1 MAERKIKRYER
12 IREKILLE
20 LLSGSFA
27 PGMPYSSD
35 AKLCVRFSAGRNTVR
50 HAVQDLVE
58 MGFLRYRRHV
68 GITAGARCPARHSPD
83 ARKRLLFLLPDWS
96 HNTGYLAE
104 MKLVPLL
111 EAGGDGR
118 EPCNVSLML
127 DEDLVRC
134 TPEYCRNFNAV
145 IVEDPGIE
153 SLKKLD
159 ELIQGGCRIITLDSK
174 LPVRGACNLRT
185 DTGICQDIVRELQT
199 AGHRRIGMLCH
210 FAGHPVNWSWIS
222 SFIRA
227 MNETALPIQPGSL
240 CDLRMFNAYG
250 GEVLRNVS
258 AIFCIN
264 RRNLETILEAAA
276 RLGLRIPE
284 DLTVIGTDLPRV
296 PDSRIRHIRPD
307 LCRLADELVRW
318 TDAGQVPEDW
328 IGIPMELVSAEV
340 YPDME

>member
-1 MAERKIKRYER
+1 M
-12 IREKILLE
+12 
-20 LLSGSFA
+20 
-27 PGMPYSSD
+27 
-35 AKLCVRFSAGRNTVR
+35 
-50 HAVQDLVE
+50 
-58 MGFLRYRRHV
+58 
-68 GITAGARCPARHSPD
+68 
-83 ARKRLLFLLPDWS
+83 PDWS

-111 EAGGDGR
+111 EAGGDKR
-118 EPCNVSLML
+118 EPCDVSLM
-127 DEDLVRC
+127 
-134 TPEYCRNFNAV
+134 
-145 IVEDPGIE
+145 
-153 SLKKLD
+153 
-159 ELIQGGCRIITLDSK
+159 
-174 LPVRGACNLRT
+174 PVRGACNLRT

-276 RLGLRIPE
+276 RLGLRIP
-284 DLTVIGTDLPRV
+284 
-296 PDSRIRHIRPD
+296 DSRIRHIRPD

-328 IGIPMELVSAEV
+328 IGIPMELVSSKV

>member
-1 MAERKIKRYER
+1 MRFPEFHQSLVFPLEITLVFSR
-12 IREKILLE
+12 IIVNSGKVRLPHKQSQPSMFQTQFQKGDFPAGLHGIGDTLRFIQQLCRRRA
-20 LLSGSFA
+20 LSGTAFA
-27 PGMPYSSD
+27 RRPET
-35 AKLCVRFSAGRNTVR
+35 AAVSAAGLEPQYRLSGGNETGAAAGSRRRWTRTV
-50 HAVQDLVE
+50 Q
-58 MGFLRYRRHV
+58 
-68 GITAGARCPARHSPD
+68 CKPD
-83 ARKRLLFLLPDWS
+83 A
-96 HNTGYLAE
+96 G
-104 MKLVPLL
+104 
-111 EAGGDGR
+111 
-118 EPCNVSLML
+118 
-127 DEDLVRC
+127 
-134 TPEYCRNFNAV
+134 
-145 IVEDPGIE
+145 
-153 SLKKLD
+153 
-159 ELIQGGCRIITLDSK
+159 
-174 LPVRGACNLRT
+174 RGACNLRT

-227 MNETALPIQPGSL
+227 MNETALPIQRGSL
-240 CDLRMFNAYG
+240 CYLRMFNAYG

-284 DLTVIGTDLPRV
+284 DLTVIGTDLPRI

-328 IGIPMELVSAEV
+328 IGIPMELVSSEV
-340 YPDME
+340 YSDME

>member
-1 MAERKIKRYER
+1 MLYPG
-12 IREKILLE
+12 ILQK
-20 LLSGSFA
+20 FQCR
-27 PGMPYSSD
+27 D
-35 AKLCVRFSAGRNTVR
+35 CR
-50 HAVQDLVE
+50 
-58 MGFLRYRRHV
+58 
-68 GITAGARCPARHSPD
+68 SPD
-83 ARKRLLFLLPDWS
+83 
-96 HNTGYLAE
+96 
-104 MKLVPLL
+104 
-111 EAGGDGR
+111 
-118 EPCNVSLML
+118 
-127 DEDLVRC
+127 
-134 TPEYCRNFNAV
+134 
-145 IVEDPGIE
+145 IE

-199 AGHRRIGMLCH
+199 ARHRRIGMLCH

-227 MNETALPIQPGSL
+227 MNETALPIQRGSL

-284 DLTVIGTDLPRV
+284 DLTVIGTDLPRI

-318 TDAGQVPEDW
+318 IDAGQVPEDW
-328 IGIPMELVSAEV
+328 IGIPMELVSSEV